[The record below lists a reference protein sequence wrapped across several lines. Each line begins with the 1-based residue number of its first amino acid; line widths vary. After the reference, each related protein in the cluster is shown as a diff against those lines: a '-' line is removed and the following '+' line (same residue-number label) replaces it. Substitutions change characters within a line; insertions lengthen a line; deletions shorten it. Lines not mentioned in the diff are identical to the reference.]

1 MKNLADSVLARLRNF
16 AKARNL
22 IYNEVLMRYI
32 LKRIFYRVGASE
44 HAGKLILKGGNL
56 FVFWQNGFD
65 FRPTMDAD
73 MLFRGESSPER
84 LKEIFTEICMEE
96 SVDDGVRIDIKSIK
110 AEQILEETEYGGIRI
125 TFNACIGQ
133 TRTPVQIDIG
143 VGDAVTPAA
152 RKAEY
157 PTLLD
162 FPAPSIRMY
171 PPETVIAEKFEAL
184 VKRGIL
190 TSRMKDIYDIWKL
203 KSLFEFDGKV
213 LGEAIFKTF
222 KRRNRTI
229 PVNPPVI
236 FTPEFHESKLKQKQ
250 WTAFLRKSRLD
261 VGDKS
266 LSDIIAEIAEFLM
279 PLLKKC
285 RSSDI

>member
-1 MKNLADSVLARLRNF
+1 MP
-16 AKARNL
+16 
-22 IYNEVLMRYI
+22 
-32 LKRIFYRVGASE
+32 
-44 HAGKLILKGGNL
+44 GN
-56 FVFWQNGFD
+56 
-65 FRPTMDAD
+65 
-73 MLFRGESSPER
+73 SYS
-84 LKEIFTEICMEE
+84 KEEICLCFGRMDLI
-96 SVDDGVRIDIKSIK
+96 SV
-110 AEQILEETEYGGIRI
+110 QLW
-125 TFNACIGQ
+125 
-133 TRTPVQIDIG
+133 
-143 VGDAVTPAA
+143 
-152 RKAEY
+152 
-157 PTLLD
+157 
-162 FPAPSIRMY
+162 M
-171 PPETVIAEKFEAL
+171 
-184 VKRGIL
+184 
-190 TSRMKDIYDIWKL
+190 L

>member
-1 MKNLADSVLARLRNF
+1 MCFGRMDLISVQLW
-16 AKARNL
+16 
-22 IYNEVLMRYI
+22 M
-32 LKRIFYRVGASE
+32 
-44 HAGKLILKGGNL
+44 
-56 FVFWQNGFD
+56 
-65 FRPTMDAD
+65 
-73 MLFRGESSPER
+73 
-84 LKEIFTEICMEE
+84 
-96 SVDDGVRIDIKSIK
+96 
-110 AEQILEETEYGGIRI
+110 
-125 TFNACIGQ
+125 
-133 TRTPVQIDIG
+133 
-143 VGDAVTPAA
+143 
-152 RKAEY
+152 
-157 PTLLD
+157 
-162 FPAPSIRMY
+162 
-171 PPETVIAEKFEAL
+171 
-184 VKRGIL
+184 
-190 TSRMKDIYDIWKL
+190 L

-250 WTAFLRKSRLD
+250 WAAFLRKSRLD